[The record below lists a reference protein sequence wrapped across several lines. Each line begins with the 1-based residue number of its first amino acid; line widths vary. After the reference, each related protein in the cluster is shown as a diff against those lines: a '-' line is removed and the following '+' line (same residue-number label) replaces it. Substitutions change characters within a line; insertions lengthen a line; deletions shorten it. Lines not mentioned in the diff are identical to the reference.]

1 MVMNEG
7 LERVGPNG
15 YDGEEHVAFGVFA
28 QSAVEDVRLPSTL
41 KQIGCKAFENCREL
55 RNVQLPE
62 GLEYIGRKCFCYSG
76 IESIVFPSTLKT
88 VSACAFQDCKE
99 LKSVTLN
106 EGLE

>member
-41 KQIGCKAFENCREL
+41 KRIGCKAFESCHKL
-55 RNVQLPE
+55 RN
-62 GLEYIGRKCFCYSG
+62 I
-76 IESIVFPSTLKT
+76 
-88 VSACAFQDCKE
+88 
-99 LKSVTLN
+99 
-106 EGLE
+106 